1 MTQVQRLWWPCTSA
15 PCLCSYCWMVS
26 NVSFSSEREIGC
38 DMWWEA
44 GILSL
49 EVGRGCSVEK
59 CQIWPCRSTPL
70 ALALPMIP
78 IFQHGDMTVWQ
89 VKWTVDL
96 NWLLFSLCVWIHLGF
111 KYLMLMERLT
121 AGTHRQD
128 VYFFIDIGFIDGLF
142 RQDSEQLPTDILLS
156 VPPSIFLE
164 YIQNILWFFFFFF
177 THFFAFF
184 TPKKED
190 FNEDPR
196 QVFSHHS
203 SLTHFTS
210 V

>member
-1 MTQVQRLWWPCTSA
+1 MTQDQRWSWPCVSA
-15 PCLCSYCWMVS
+15 PSLCSYCWMVS
-26 NVSFSSEREIGC
+26 NVSFSSEREIRC
-38 DMWWEA
+38 DMWLEA
-44 GILSL
+44 GILSP
-49 EVGRGCSVEK
+49 EVGRGCCVEK
-59 CQIWPCRSTPL
+59 CQIWPCLSTPL

-96 NWLLFSLCVWIHLGF
+96 NWLLFSLCVWIHLGL
-111 KYLMLMERLT
+111 KYLMLLERLT

-128 VYFFIDIGFIDGLF
+128 VYFSLILVSLMVSSNRIVNSFLQTSCCQSFLRFF
-142 RQDSEQLPTDILLS
+142 RIH
-156 VPPSIFLE
+156 LE
-164 YIQNILWFFFFFF
+164 HPLIFFF

-184 TPKKED
+184 SLKTVD
-190 FNEDPR
+190 FNEDPH
-196 QVFSHHS
+196 QVFPHHS